1 MLNSAYCPSNDFRS
15 FLQIG
20 LQERIFFVMA
30 EDIKQQIEA
39 LRSEI
44 RKHDRLYYVE
54 AAPVISDQDYDALFA
69 KLKQLEADHPEL
81 VTDDSP
87 TQRVAGAPIEG
98 FTNVTHALPMLSID
112 NTYNAAELRSF
123 DERVAKALQGREYS
137 YVVELK
143 IDGLA
148 ISLRYQDGKLIQAA
162 TRGDGTTGDDV
173 TTNIRTVKAIPLA
186 LTGTKIPQVLEVRGE
201 VYMPKQSFAR
211 LNAQREESGDA
222 LFANPRN
229 AAAGSL
235 KLLDSKIT
243 AQRNLAFF
251 AYSVGQTS
259 QPLAETHYE
268 TLQTLKHLSLPVNPN
283 TATAE
288 TIEQVI
294 DICMDWAD
302 KKTALDYQIDGMV
315 IKVDSHHQQSLLGST
330 GRAPRWCISYKF
342 PAEQAETTVE
352 SIDVQVG
359 KTGKLTP
366 VANLKPVKLSGT
378 IVKRASLHNFDEIE
392 RLEIHVGATVI
403 IEKAGEIIPQVV
415 KVKQK
420 DIFAAPFEIPTQ
432 CPACGGHVKK
442 DEEGICVRCLNP
454 NCKAKFIEKLKYFVG
469 RNQMDIENLG
479 PAVLE
484 QLVEKDIV
492 KNFADIYKLDLF
504 TVSSLDRMGTRSA
517 ENLLEGIEASK
528 NRPLW
533 RFIAALGINNVGG
546 QSAEILA
553 DVFGSL
559 PALMD
564 AALEQLEAID
574 QIGPVMAKS
583 IREYFDS
590 DDNKSVIDQLL
601 AAGVDPQG
609 EVKEKGTALVGKTIV
624 VTGTLENFTRQSIA
638 QAIKDNGGK
647 TSSSVS
653 KKTDLVVAGQ
663 NAGSKLEKANKFGV
677 VVITEQQFIDT
688 IHPSG

>member
-1 MLNSAYCPSNDFRS
+1 
-15 FLQIG
+15 
-20 LQERIFFVMA
+20 MA

-403 IEKAGEIIPQVV
+403 
-415 KVKQK
+415 
-420 DIFAAPFEIPTQ
+420 
-432 CPACGGHVKK
+432 
-442 DEEGICVRCLNP
+442 
-454 NCKAKFIEKLKYFVG
+454 
-469 RNQMDIENLG
+469 
-479 PAVLE
+479 
-484 QLVEKDIV
+484 
-492 KNFADIYKLDLF
+492 
-504 TVSSLDRMGTRSA
+504 
-517 ENLLEGIEASK
+517 
-528 NRPLW
+528 
-533 RFIAALGINNVGG
+533 
-546 QSAEILA
+546 
-553 DVFGSL
+553 
-559 PALMD
+559 
-564 AALEQLEAID
+564 
-574 QIGPVMAKS
+574 
-583 IREYFDS
+583 
-590 DDNKSVIDQLL
+590 
-601 AAGVDPQG
+601 
-609 EVKEKGTALVGKTIV
+609 
-624 VTGTLENFTRQSIA
+624 
-638 QAIKDNGGK
+638 
-647 TSSSVS
+647 
-653 KKTDLVVAGQ
+653 
-663 NAGSKLEKANKFGV
+663 
-677 VVITEQQFIDT
+677 
-688 IHPSG
+688 